1 MLQSML
7 TVLQICRERN
17 SKGPAVHNFLVQG
30 TDRIFL
36 AYQPSFHLAK
46 YRRQLILSAEFG
58 QEDMEIYRT
67 VKKTSSRDAIILRT
81 VKEIQLEEVLDKV
94 NAGEIVEIQGTVYNS
109 K

>member
-1 MLQSML
+1 M
-7 TVLQICRERN
+7 
-17 SKGPAVHNFLVQG
+17 HNFLVQG
-30 TDRIFL
+30 TDRIYL

-58 QEDMEIYRT
+58 QKELEIYRT

-81 VKEIQLEEVLDKV
+81 VKEIKLEEVLDQV
-94 NAGEIVEIQGTVYNS
+94 NAGGTAEIQGTVYNS